1 MTTRS
6 TSSLSGPPTICT
18 GRSRHVHGEGNDNPP
33 AFAATGAAEVVEETG
48 AGQVVYTPEAA
59 VPDVEGDAVVYRLSG
74 ADSGHFTIDGASGA
88 LTLTAN
94 PDYETR
100 TSYSVVIT
108 AVTRDGGDDER
119 SAAQAVTVS
128 VTDVTGSAPEISR
141 TGEQAALSEGLFPQ
155 RKATGYTYTATDA
168 DAGDTLTF
176 SASDARFLV
185 TASGGLEIRA
195 GSRFDHEGGDG
206 RLTVTVRVTDSEG
219 NADSD
224 AVVVAFADVN
234 DEGPRITS
242 DDTGRTLPENTGVG
256 TGEAIYTAK
265 GTYDVAPI
273 TWSISGTDSARL
285 DIDSTSGEVAFK
297 VATTP
302 DHEAKTDYTFTVRA
316 DSGGRTDELEV
327 TVPVTDLN
335 DNPPKFNTTGSAKV
349 KQDAAAGTEVYTP
362 AAATPDVAGDAVLYR
377 LSGPDSGDF
386 TIDENTGALTLREK
400 ADEDYS
406 VVITAV
412 TRENRSDQQSAEQVV
427 TIDLDLPDNRPPK
440 ISRTGSQNTLK
451 EGTFTAKAT
460 TETGYVYSAT
470 DPDKDDTLTFSV
482 SDGRFAIDPGTG
494 NLVIL
499 QGKSFDHEAGEGS
512 VAVKVTVTDRVGNTD
527 EDTVNITFGDV
538 NDENPEITSG
548 DKGAPLLENTGV
560 GTDKMIYTATGT
572 YDVTPITWS
581 ISGEDSA
588 RLDIDSTSGKVTFK
602 VATTP
607 DYEAGSAYTFTVQ
620 ADSGG
625 LTDTLVVK
633 VPVLNVNEPP
643 VPKPIPDQTTNED
656 ATWQFK
662 VPEGTF
668 EDPDGDELIL
678 SATSSDGG
686 ALPGWL
692 SFDDGEM
699 TLSGHPQQAQVGD
712 HFIKI
717 TAKDR
722 VSNGLSAH
730 TTLKLTVENMNDPP
744 QLSVPSTM
752 SVDEGDYSVQEDTV
766 TGFKFGVEDEDPG
779 DTHTFSK
786 TGGDA
791 RLTVRESDGALV
803 IVKGA
808 KFDHEAPEHS
818 VSLEVTVTDREGA
831 TDKETV
837 TVTINDKNDGPPDFP
852 TSQGTFKVD
861 ENATGDAL
869 GFDIPKAVP
878 DVVGDGVSY
887 ELADTGDDDDFSLK
901 VTGGAAQLVMNKSP
915 DHESKSSYSVVIRAT
930 TRKGADDEQ
939 SATLPVT
946 VNVQDINDHGPT
958 LHTHFDQTF
967 AGGAANSSGLHTVNG
982 WSRMFT
988 MTGKADVEG
997 DTIVWSLKNGNT
1009 DELKVTENGE
1019 VWLATAK
1026 MSTQHFNTFGG
1037 NVVASVGN
1045 YTSEAY
1051 LFVSYGSP
1059 RPFFSEEDSDTEAGE
1074 DSGQENDSG
1083 ESDGSG
1089 DGTGE
1094 DGDDNDEGDTDDDG
1108 NNSDSSVG
1116 PTTAFVMDD
1125 GYF

>member
-1 MTTRS
+1 MRFRAATTPDHEARAS
-6 TSSLSGPPTICT
+6 YTFTVVAVSGELVEEIDVTVP
-18 GRSRHVHGEGNDNPP
+18 VKDLNDNPP
-33 AFAATGAAEVVEETG
+33 AFTATGAAEVVEETG

-412 TRENRSDQQSAEQVV
+412 TRENRSDQQY
-427 TIDLDLPDNRPPK
+427 TFPDTEN
-440 ISRTGSQNTLK
+440 LVK
-451 EGTFTAKAT
+451 EGTSRRRQPRKRDVFR
-460 TETGYVYSAT
+460 
-470 DPDKDDTLTFSV
+470 L
-482 SDGRFAIDPGTG
+482 R
-494 NLVIL
+494 
-499 QGKSFDHEAGEGS
+499 
-512 VAVKVTVTDRVGNTD
+512 AVR
-527 EDTVNITFGDV
+527 
-538 NDENPEITSG
+538 
-548 DKGAPLLENTGV
+548 
-560 GTDKMIYTATGT
+560 
-572 YDVTPITWS
+572 PIRT
-581 ISGEDSA
+581 
-588 RLDIDSTSGKVTFK
+588 R
-602 VATTP
+602 TTP
-607 DYEAGSAYTFTVQ
+607 DVFRFRRAVRHRPRHRQTRHFEGEVLRPR
-620 ADSGG
+620 SG
-625 LTDTLVVK
+625 K
-633 VPVLNVNEPP
+633 
-643 VPKPIPDQTTNED
+643 
-656 ATWQFK
+656 
-662 VPEGTF
+662 
-668 EDPDGDELIL
+668 
-678 SATSSDGG
+678 
-686 ALPGWL
+686 
-692 SFDDGEM
+692 
-699 TLSGHPQQAQVGD
+699 
-712 HFIKI
+712 
-717 TAKDR
+717 
-722 VSNGLSAH
+722 
-730 TTLKLTVENMNDPP
+730 
-744 QLSVPSTM
+744 
-752 SVDEGDYSVQEDTV
+752 
-766 TGFKFGVEDEDPG
+766 
-779 DTHTFSK
+779 
-786 TGGDA
+786 
-791 RLTVRESDGALV
+791 RLGC
-803 IVKGA
+803 G
-808 KFDHEAPEHS
+808 
-818 VSLEVTVTDREGA
+818 
-831 TDKETV
+831 
-837 TVTINDKNDGPPDFP
+837 
-852 TSQGTFKVD
+852 Q
-861 ENATGDAL
+861 
-869 GFDIPKAVP
+869 
-878 DVVGDGVSY
+878 GDGH
-887 ELADTGDDDDFSLK
+887 
-901 VTGGAAQLVMNKSP
+901 GGRQ
-915 DHESKSSYSVVIRAT
+915 
-930 TRKGADDEQ
+930 
-939 SATLPVT
+939 
-946 VNVQDINDHGPT
+946 
-958 LHTHFDQTF
+958 
-967 AGGAANSSGLHTVNG
+967 
-982 WSRMFT
+982 
-988 MTGKADVEG
+988 
-997 DTIVWSLKNGNT
+997 
-1009 DELKVTENGE
+1009 
-1019 VWLATAK
+1019 
-1026 MSTQHFNTFGG
+1026 
-1037 NVVASVGN
+1037 
-1045 YTSEAY
+1045 
-1051 LFVSYGSP
+1051 YG
-1059 RPFFSEEDSDTEAGE
+1059 
-1074 DSGQENDSG
+1074 
-1083 ESDGSG
+1083 
-1089 DGTGE
+1089 
-1094 DGDDNDEGDTDDDG
+1094 
-1108 NNSDSSVG
+1108 
-1116 PTTAFVMDD
+1116 
-1125 GYF
+1125 